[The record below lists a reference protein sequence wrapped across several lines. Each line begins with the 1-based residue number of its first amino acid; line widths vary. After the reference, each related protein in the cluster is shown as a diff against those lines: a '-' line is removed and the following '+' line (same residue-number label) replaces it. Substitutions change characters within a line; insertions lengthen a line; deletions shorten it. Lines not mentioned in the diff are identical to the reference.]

1 MSQFRLMQQL
11 LVLSRTMNDF
21 STQIK
26 TMVGS
31 LAHGAAALGDM

>member
-1 MSQFRLMQQL
+1 
-11 LVLSRTMNDF
+11 MNDF
-21 STQIK
+21 SAQIK